1 MKTKFSAG
9 KSRLL
14 LFFGALLSAR
24 ALTVTMAVGEVED
37 EGIAHAARKGLYT
50 FLEQAGQGLTEK
62 GLLLT
67 VLTLC
72 LYVCYRKFWIEG
84 QGRTFRFGHALALVL
99 AVLYTGGQGFLWAN
113 SPDILFSPRLNLVRS
128 CVTLAGSYAFYLWA
142 ANALYALFHS
152 GRDIRMEKGLAGPL
166 LRLYRKH
173 PWLTVWIGI
182 LLLWSGH
189 LVLRYPA
196 AMSYDNWAQLGYYFG
211 TGTWTT
217 AQPVFHTWL
226 FGVFVHLGLIAGS
239 ANAGLFAFV
248 LFQTA
253 VMAAVLAWSLT
264 LMRRWQAPAWIR
276 LLTFAVICF
285 APYYAGY
292 AAFPIKDFLYTACFL
307 LLVLGCMELVQDP
320 ARFFKS
326 RLWICLWV
334 LGVGFMILFRKN
346 GVYVYVPVA
355 LLIVLNWALGRILGK
370 RTSFRGKALITPVL
384 CLLLPLV
391 LSWGAETAISV
402 RYDVQK
408 DTPKEMLSLPFQQ
421 TARFVR
427 DFGGE
432 IPAQEQEVIR
442 KVLDYDNLPRIYN
455 PMTADP
461 VKTTYRAEST
471 ADLAA
476 YFKLWLRQFFRHP
489 LCYVEATWNQNYY
502 LFAPYVDNIVYNKN
516 CYSGA
521 ETLWDEPV
529 YETLNIHIPESL
541 EGLDAVAVSLYSL
554 LTKLPV
560 IGMLNNVAFYMILMT
575 MVFVFM
581 LADRRKKEQL
591 FVMLPLI
598 LSFLIILMA
607 PQIQDQPRYAF
618 PVIYAMPSVTAFYL
632 SGCRRK
638 ERDGQSRAGCRI

>member
-1 MKTKFSAG
+1 MKTKFAAG

-84 QGRTFRFGHALALVL
+84 QGRTFRYGHALALVL

-128 CVTLAGSYAFYLWA
+128 CVTLAGAYAFYLWA

-239 ANAGLFAFV
+239 ANAGLDPPFD
-248 LFQTA
+248 LCRD
-253 VMAAVLAWSLT
+253 LLCT
-264 LMRRWQAPAWIR
+264 LLRGIR
-276 LLTFAVICF
+276 C
-285 APYYAGY
+285 
-292 AAFPIKDFLYTACFL
+292 
-307 LLVLGCMELVQDP
+307 
-320 ARFFKS
+320 
-326 RLWICLWV
+326 
-334 LGVGFMILFRKN
+334 
-346 GVYVYVPVA
+346 
-355 LLIVLNWALGRILGK
+355 
-370 RTSFRGKALITPVL
+370 
-384 CLLLPLV
+384 
-391 LSWGAETAISV
+391 
-402 RYDVQK
+402 
-408 DTPKEMLSLPFQQ
+408 
-421 TARFVR
+421 
-427 DFGGE
+427 
-432 IPAQEQEVIR
+432 
-442 KVLDYDNLPRIYN
+442 
-455 PMTADP
+455 
-461 VKTTYRAEST
+461 
-471 ADLAA
+471 
-476 YFKLWLRQFFRHP
+476 
-489 LCYVEATWNQNYY
+489 
-502 LFAPYVDNIVYNKN
+502 
-516 CYSGA
+516 
-521 ETLWDEPV
+521 
-529 YETLNIHIPESL
+529 
-541 EGLDAVAVSLYSL
+541 VSH
-554 LTKLPV
+554 
-560 IGMLNNVAFYMILMT
+560 
-575 MVFVFM
+575 
-581 LADRRKKEQL
+581 
-591 FVMLPLI
+591 
-598 LSFLIILMA
+598 
-607 PQIQDQPRYAF
+607 
-618 PVIYAMPSVTAFYL
+618 
-632 SGCRRK
+632 
-638 ERDGQSRAGCRI
+638 